1 MAQGVL
7 QQTSWP
13 TRCKTNSGLRSLQHN
28 VAEGVLQQNVAK
40 GVDPKRQSAETPAA
54 YENRFHS
61 ASIEF
66 CSIRCEICSD
76 RLREFCWI
84 VFWNPF

>member
-54 YENRFHS
+54 YQN
-61 ASIEF
+61 
-66 CSIRCEICSD
+66 
-76 RLREFCWI
+76 
-84 VFWNPF
+84 